1 MTADMPDG
9 PRPLLRLLA
18 SMLLVVA
25 PMAGA
30 APRSAEMPALS
41 GPGPQAIGTDYREL
55 TAGDRRIGVRVWFP
69 AEKPA

>member
-30 APRSAEMPALS
+30 AS
-41 GPGPQAIGTDYREL
+41 
-55 TAGDRRIGVRVWFP
+55 
-69 AEKPA
+69 